1 MHIETM
7 AEPIDR
13 VIGAG
18 VIKEASMKI
27 CFLTELFP
35 PSMGGQQQRF
45 AELARLL
52 AMHGHKVTVMCIRD
66 TVEAAAEEKLANGVT
81 VIRRPTLSHYYKP
94 LGGLLP
100 RSPLGMLR
108 YALAARRLT
117 QAQKFDVI
125 FLNQWPLLHI
135 LSLSRRD
142 RSRAIV
148 DWCEI
153 RHSKTFKI
161 VQNVLPKLVAANTAV
176 SAQVAQHIRYFAR
189 GRVLFLPSGITGACY
204 RMHAAGSRAGVLY
217 LGRITGHKNLTLL
230 IDTFEELCRRGYEE
244 KLTIAG
250 DGPAFETVR
259 RRVESSP
266 CSSRIEPVGLVSD
279 ERKYELLAGA
289 RLLMM
294 TSQREGFPRVVA
306 EAMASGLPVVTAR
319 YPQNGTV
326 GVVEDFQCGLCAEP
340 TANDLA
346 DAAQT
351 ILDDWDA
358 WSARSHRRAASLEW
372 SSLIQQFEALL
383 IDTAASAGNL
393 SLVQQTQGASCES
406 W

>member
-1 MHIETM
+1 V
-7 AEPIDR
+7 R
-13 VIGAG
+13 
-18 VIKEASMKI
+18 I

-35 PSMGGQQQRF
+35 PSVGGQQQRF
-45 AELARLL
+45 AELANLL
-52 AMHGHKVTVMCIRD
+52 AMQGHQVTVMCIRD
-66 TVEAAAEEKLANGVT
+66 TTDAAAEETLANGVA
-81 VIRRPTLSHYYKP
+81 VIRRPTLLHYNKP
-94 LGGLLP
+94 LRGLLP
-100 RSPLGMLR
+100 RAPLGMLR

-117 QAQKFDVI
+117 QEQEFDAI

-135 LSLSRRD
+135 LALSRRD
-142 RSRAIV
+142 RARSTI

-153 RHSKTFKI
+153 RHSSTFQLI
-161 VQNVLPKLVAANTAV
+161 QNLLPRLVAANTAV
-176 SAQVAQHIRYFAR
+176 STQVARHIRAVAR
-189 GRVLFLPSGITGACY
+189 GRVLVLPSGITGDCY
-204 RMHAAGSRAGVLY
+204 RMNAPASRRGVLTI
-217 LGRITGHKNLTLL
+217 GRVTGHKNLPLL
-230 IDTFEELCRRGYEE
+230 IDTFEELCRRGYQE

-250 DGPAFETVR
+250 DGPALEAVR

-266 CSSRIEPVGLVSD
+266 CSSRIELAGLVSD
-279 ERKYELLAGA
+279 DRKYQLLAEA

-306 EAMASGLPVVTAR
+306 EAMASGLPVITAR

-326 GVVEDFQCGLCAEP
+326 GVVEEFGCGLCAEA

-351 ILDDWDA
+351 ILGDWET
-358 WSARSHRRAASLEW
+358 WSARSQQRAGSLEW

-383 IDTAASAGNL
+383 SETAASARNSGL
-393 SLVQQTQGASCES
+393 AQQTQGASCES